1 MAFTLSPYSTYY
13 HVIDQVCFKEESGS
27 YGTPPSG
34 SYTFI
39 APQAAFIPEYDLGAI
54 QVRPIGT
61 RTGRNIVD
69 GAHIGGFTLRF
80 NPYNST
86 LLKYAFNTGS
96 GTGSV
101 TGTIDKSL
109 TFVTRIVISGSQ
121 YVMWIPGCRIERA
134 TIALGAG
141 GLLQGE
147 VYCVGILPM
156 LSGSVPASNMLTWPS
171 DPGTAPWS
179 FVDGG
184 TTPFIISGSS
194 VYTPNVNRLRAAARN
209 NVTPLFVLGKQ
220 NPIENPPMESQV
232 QLVWTQLMDSITSWQ
247 AATGSMDLGAYWI
260 LKSGT
265 SVMTLTGSKITRL
278 LNQPHV
284 VGAVST
290 ETWGLDSNT
299 CTLS

>member
-1 MAFTLSPYSTYY
+1 MAFTINPYTTYY
-13 HVIDQVCFKEESGS
+13 HTLNQLCFKEETGS

-39 APQAAFIPEYDLGAI
+39 APQAAFIPEYDVGAV
-54 QVRPIGT
+54 QVRPLGT
-61 RTGRNIVD
+61 RDGRSIVD

-96 GTGSV
+96 GTGSE
-101 TGTIDKSL
+101 TGTIDRSL
-109 TFVTRIVISGSQ
+109 TFVTRIQISGSQ

-134 TIALGAG
+134 TVALGAG

-156 LSGSVPASNMLTWPS
+156 LSGSIPASNMLTWPT

-179 FVDGG
+179 FTDGG
-184 TTPFIISGSS
+184 ANPLTVGTHS
-194 VYTPNVNRLRAAARN
+194 PNVNRVRAAARN
-209 NVTPLFVLGKQ
+209 NVTPLFVLGVY
-220 NPIENPPMESQV
+220 NPIENPPMEHQV
-232 QLVWTQLMDSITSWQ
+232 QFVWTQLQDNIIEWQ
-247 AATGSMDLGAYWI
+247 LATGSTSQAITWV
-260 LKSGT
+260 LKSAT
-265 SVMTLTGSKITRL
+265 SSLILSGSKITRL

-284 VGAVST
+284 VGSVST
-290 ETWGLDSNT
+290 ETWGADTNQAYLT
-299 CTLS
+299 

>member
-1 MAFTLSPYSTYY
+1 MSSPFSTYY
-13 HVIDQVCFKEESGS
+13 HVINQVSFGEETS
-27 YGTPPSG
+27 YGVPFSG

-39 APQAAFIPEYDLGAI
+39 APQAAFIPEYDVGAI

-61 RTGRNIVD
+61 RDSRNIID

-96 GTGSV
+96 GTGS
-101 TGTIDKSL
+101 TASTIDKSL
-109 TFVTRIVISGSQ
+109 TFITRIMISGSN

-134 TIALGAG
+134 TVALGAG

-147 VYCVGILPM
+147 AYCVGILPM
-156 LSGSVPASNMLTWPS
+156 LSGSTATTVTWPT

-179 FVDGG
+179 FYDGG

-194 VYTPNVNRLRAAARN
+194 VYTPNVNRVRAAARN
-209 NVTPLFVLGKQ
+209 NITPLFVLGKQ
-220 NPIENPPMESQV
+220 NPIENPPMEHQV
-232 QLVWTQLMDSITSWQ
+232 QFVWTQLMDSITSWQ
-247 AATGSMDLGAYWI
+247 AATGSMDLGAYWV

-265 SVMTLTGSKITRL
+265 SVMTMTGSKITRL

-284 VGAVST
+284 VGALST
-290 ETWGLDSNT
+290 ETWGLDTNT
-299 CTLS
+299 CNLT